1 MAKMK
6 NIFVVDDNKMFAQM
20 MKDHL
25 SENPQFQVTVFNTGE
40 DCLKN
45 LYLAP
50 DVIILDYNLNDES
63 KEAKNGLEILS
74 EIKKKVP
81 SPHVIM
87 LSSQERYGIALETIS
102 KGAEQYI
109 IKDDKAFD
117 NVDSYLKDLI

>member
-1 MAKMK
+1 MAKVK
-6 NIFVVDDNKMFAQM
+6 SIFVVDDNKMFAQM

-25 SENPQFQVTVFNTGE
+25 NENPQLKVNVYHTGE

-45 LYLAP
+45 LYLGP

-63 KEAKNGLEILS
+63 KEAKNGLEILA
-74 EIKKKVP
+74 EIKKEVP
-81 SPHVIM
+81 SPHVII

-109 IKDDKAFD
+109 IKDDKAFE

>member
-25 SENPQFQVTVFNTGE
+25 SANPQYQVTVFYTGE
-40 DCLKN
+40 ECLKN
-45 LYLAP
+45 LFHSP

-63 KEAKNGLEILS
+63 KEAKNGLEILL
-74 EIKKKVP
+74 EIRKKVP
-81 SPHVIM
+81 SAHVVF
-87 LSSQERYGIALETIS
+87 LAGQERYGVALETIS

-109 IKDDKAFD
+109 IKDDKAFENID
-117 NVDSYLKDLI
+117 LYLNELS

>member
-1 MAKMK
+1 MVKVK
-6 NIFVVDDNKMFAQM
+6 SIFVVDDNKMFAQM

-25 SENPQFQVTVFNTGE
+25 SENPQYKINVFYSGE
-40 DCLKN
+40 DCLKS

-63 KEAKNGLEILS
+63 KEVKNGLEILA
-74 EIKKKVP
+74 EIKKEIP

-109 IKDDKAFD
+109 IKDDKAFE
-117 NVDSYLKDLI
+117 NIDSYLKGLL